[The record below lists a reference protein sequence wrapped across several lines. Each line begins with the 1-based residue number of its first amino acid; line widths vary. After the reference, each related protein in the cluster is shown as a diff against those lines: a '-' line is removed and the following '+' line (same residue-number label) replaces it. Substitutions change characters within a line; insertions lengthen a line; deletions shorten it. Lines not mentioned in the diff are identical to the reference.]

1 MDGNDSIILDISRS
15 STNTKPKKYFCNHC
29 NRSLF
34 LKDKDTQEYICTNC
48 TITYYPNHQ
57 LLKKANKFDLPGPT
71 TDEHGNVVGDK
82 TIPIA
87 MIDDSNKELSTTSYQ
102 SQKLSPSFE
111 ALKKQGFK
119 ITSYEERL
127 TGTKSSS
134 SGVTT

>member
-1 MDGNDSIILDISRS
+1 MCC
-15 STNTKPKKYFCNHC
+15 K
-29 NRSLF
+29 
-34 LKDKDTQEYICTNC
+34 C
-48 TITYYPNHQ
+48 TIEYWPRVSPV
-57 LLKKANKFDLPGPT
+57 KKASKFDLPGPT

-119 ITSYEERL
+119 ITSYEER
-127 TGTKSSS
+127 
-134 SGVTT
+134 